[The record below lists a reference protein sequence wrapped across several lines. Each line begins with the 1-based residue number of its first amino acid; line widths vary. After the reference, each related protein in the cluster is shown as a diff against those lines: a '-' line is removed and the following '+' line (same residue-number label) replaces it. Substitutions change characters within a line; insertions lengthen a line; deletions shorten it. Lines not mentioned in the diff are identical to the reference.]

1 MRRITGSATR
11 LSPELPDSAFWR
23 FSLELYARDGVPAA
37 CLALQDREEADVNLI
52 LFALWLAV
60 RGHRLQPEAG
70 QRLLRIAKRWQG
82 PIVGPLRR
90 VRRRL
95 KQEAGLPWAEAVEGW
110 RRRLGEVELA
120 MEQVEQLLLE
130 QALGTVVI
138 GPGDPGAASVN
149 LGALGLARLLGT
161 AEVLLLQGEAFALA
175 QGPPG

>member
-1 MRRITGSATR
+1 VRRITGSATR

-95 KQEAGLPWAEAVEGW
+95 QQEAGLPWAQAVEGW

-130 QALGTVVI
+130 QALDTVAI